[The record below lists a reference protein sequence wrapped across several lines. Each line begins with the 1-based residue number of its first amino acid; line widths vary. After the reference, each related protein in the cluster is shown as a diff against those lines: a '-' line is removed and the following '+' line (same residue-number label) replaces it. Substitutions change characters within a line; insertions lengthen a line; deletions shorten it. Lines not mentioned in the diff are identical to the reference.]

1 MTEPAHQDTPSA
13 GRLLV
18 VDDDPQLR
26 RLLATLMTVEGF
38 TCDVAGTLAEARTRL
53 ADFEPDIVLLDVQL
67 PGESGLSL
75 ARELGSRPAGPAVL
89 MISGQDDAAVAAIA
103 LDAGAL
109 GYITKPFKRNEIA
122 IAVHN
127 ALRRHREARAGRA
140 HRERLEDRVI
150 ERTAVAE
157 EALER
162 LRAANEEMVRRLS
175 KAVEFR
181 DPETGSHIERMSHYC
196 ALLARHFDLDPDVVR
211 IASRLHDI
219 GKIATPDSILLKPGP
234 LTAEERVEMQRHAE
248 TGYRLLRG
256 SSIEVLE
263 HAAIIAWTHHE
274 RFDGTGYPRGLA
286 GDEIP
291 LAGRIACVADV
302 FDALTTDRV
311 YHAAMPFE
319 EAVAV
324 LEAERERQFDPV
336 VVDVFLG
343 ELDAVKTIMARFEE
357 SPDERSESK
366 EVAKA
371 ETMVTVQEAAATLG
385 VSASRLRRWSDEG
398 RIEAVRTAGGHR
410 RFPLTAVRKL
420 AAERGTAA
428 RVRAVEPPVSA
439 LPLLAEL
446 LKQHGAELAR
456 TTATGLYRGGVGGW
470 LVGDDAVA
478 ATAEWIAA
486 LSRSCERGRY
496 AEALEASDL
505 FLRRAYVQAAGLL
518 ERHCF
523 LERFARAAV
532 HGLATTGAGQSEIA
546 GARRLFVALQHAH
559 LDGRT

>member
-1 MTEPAHQDTPSA
+1 M
-13 GRLLV
+13 
-18 VDDDPQLR
+18 
-26 RLLATLMTVEGF
+26 M
-38 TCDVAGTLAEARTRL
+38 
-53 ADFEPDIVLLDVQL
+53 
-67 PGESGLSL
+67 
-75 ARELGSRPAGPAVL
+75 
-89 MISGQDDAAVAAIA
+89 SGQDDAAIAAIA
-103 LDAGAL
+103 LDTGAL
-109 GYITKPFKRNEIA
+109 GYITKPFKRNEVA

-127 ALRRHREARAGRA
+127 ALRRHRDECAGRA
-140 HRERLEDRVI
+140 QREQLEDRVI

-157 EALER
+157 DALVR
-162 LRAANEEMVRRLS
+162 LRNANEETVRRLS

-196 ALLARHFDLDPDVVR
+196 ALLAPHFDLDPDVVR

-234 LTAEERVEMQRHAE
+234 LTPEERAEMQRHAE

-274 RFDGTGYPRGLA
+274 RFDGTGYPRRLA
-286 GDEIP
+286 GEQIP

-302 FDALTTDRV
+302 FDALTTERV
-311 YHAAMPFE
+311 YHSAMPFE
-319 EAVAV
+319 EAVAL
-324 LEAERERQFDPV
+324 LEAERERQFDPL
-336 VVDVFLG
+336 VVDTFLG
-343 ELDAVKTIMARFEE
+343 QLDAVKAIMARFDEG
-357 SPDERSESK
+357 PVERSELK
-366 EVAKA
+366 EAAKA

-398 RIEAVRTAGGHR
+398 RIESVRTAGGHR
-410 RFPLTAVRKL
+410 RFALTAVRKL

-439 LPLLAEL
+439 LPMLAEL
-446 LKQHGAELAR
+446 LKQHGDELAR
-456 TTATGLYRGGVGGW
+456 TTAAGLYRGGIAGW
-470 LVGDDAVA
+470 LVGDDA
-478 ATAEWIAA
+478 ATAIADWVAA
-486 LSRSCERGRY
+486 LSASCERGRY
-496 AEALEASDL
+496 AEALQASDL

-523 LERFARAAV
+523 LERFTRAAV
-532 HGLATTGAGQSEIA
+532 HGLARAGAGQSEIA

>member
-1 MTEPAHQDTPSA
+1 MTEAAHQDRPSA

-18 VDDDPQLR
+18 VDDDPQMR
-26 RLLATLMTVEGF
+26 RLLATLMAAEGF
-38 TCDVAGTLAEARTRL
+38 SCDVAGTLAEARSRL
-53 ADFEPDIVLLDVQL
+53 ADFGPDVVLLDVQL

-75 ARELGSRPAGPAVL
+75 ARELASRTAGPAVL
-89 MISGQDDAAVAAIA
+89 MMSGQDDAAIAAIA
-103 LDAGAL
+103 LDTGAL
-109 GYITKPFKRNEIA
+109 GYITKPFKRNEVA

-127 ALRRHREARAGRA
+127 ALRRHRDECAGRA
-140 HRERLEDRVI
+140 QREQLEDRVI
-150 ERTAVAE
+150 ERTALAE
-157 EALER
+157 DALVR
-162 LRAANEEMVRRLS
+162 LRNANEETVRRLS

-196 ALLARHFDLDPDVVR
+196 ALLAPHFDLDPDVVR

-234 LTAEERVEMQRHAE
+234 LTPEERAEMQRHSE

-256 SSIEVLE
+256 SSIDVLE

-274 RFDGTGYPRGLA
+274 RFDGTGYPRRLA
-286 GDEIP
+286 GEQIP

-302 FDALTTDRV
+302 FDALTTERV
-311 YHAAMPFE
+311 YHSAMPFE
-319 EAVAV
+319 EAVAL
-324 LEAERERQFDPV
+324 LEAERERQFDPL
-336 VVDVFLG
+336 VVDTFLG
-343 ELDAVKTIMARFEE
+343 QLDAVKAIMARFDEG
-357 SPDERSESK
+357 PVERSELK
-366 EVAKA
+366 EAAKA

-398 RIEAVRTAGGHR
+398 RIESVRTAGGHR
-410 RFPLTAVRKL
+410 RFALTAVRKL

-428 RVRAVEPPVSA
+428 RVRSVEPPVSA
-439 LPLLAEL
+439 LPMLAEL
-446 LKQHGAELAR
+446 LKQHGDELAR
-456 TTATGLYRGGVGGW
+456 TTAAGLYRGGIAGW
-470 LVGDDAVA
+470 LVGDDA
-478 ATAEWIAA
+478 ATAIADWVAA
-486 LSRSCERGRY
+486 LSASCERGRY
-496 AEALEASDL
+496 AEALQASDL

-523 LERFARAAV
+523 LERFTRAAV
-532 HGLATTGAGQSEIA
+532 HGLARAGAGQSEIA